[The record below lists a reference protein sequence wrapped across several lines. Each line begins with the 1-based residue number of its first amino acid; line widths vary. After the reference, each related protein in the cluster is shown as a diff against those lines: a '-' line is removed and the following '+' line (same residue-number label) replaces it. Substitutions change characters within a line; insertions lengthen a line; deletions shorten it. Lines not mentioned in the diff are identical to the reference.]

1 MCDGFAEA
9 VEALKA
15 GKAVV
20 FPTDTVYGLGVS
32 VEHARTPR
40 AIYDLKQRDAGK
52 PIAWLVG
59 GVEALDEYG
68 VEVPDY
74 ARALAAKHWPGA
86 LTIIVRANESV
97 PEAFRSEVGT
107 IGLRMPDCKTTLDLI
122 ESVGSPLATS
132 SANVSGSPDS
142 SSAESI
148 DRSLLEQV
156 AASIVN
162 DVVSGG
168 VASTVIDCSQG
179 KIVVVRQGTIA
190 VSGEA
195 TCSGSAS
202 AVD

>member
-32 VEHARTPR
+32 VEHARTPQV
-40 AIYDLKQRDAGK
+40 IYDLKQRNAGK
-52 PIAWLVG
+52 PLAWLVG
-59 GVEALDEYG
+59 GVEALDEYRAG
-68 VEVPDY
+68 VPDC

-86 LTIIVRANESV
+86 LTIIVRANENV
-97 PEAFRSEVGT
+97 PEAFRSEAGT
-107 IGLRMPDCKTTLDLI
+107 IGLRMPDCKTTLELI

-132 SANVSGSPDS
+132 SANVSGRPDS

-148 DRSLLEQV
+148 DRSLLEKV

-179 KIVVVRQGTIA
+179 RIVVVRQGAIA
-190 VSGEA
+190 VSEEA
-195 TCSGSAS
+195 TSSDSAS
-202 AVD
+202 TA

>member
-1 MCDGFAEA
+1 MCDGFAKA

-68 VEVPDY
+68 FGGPDY

-132 SANVSGSPDS
+132 SANVSGCPDS

-202 AVD
+202 TAD

>member
-74 ARALAAKHWPGA
+74 ARALAWLRTRA
-86 LTIIVRANESV
+86 VRRRFA
-97 PEAFRSEVGT
+97 P
-107 IGLRMPDCKTTLDLI
+107 K
-122 ESVGSPLATS
+122 
-132 SANVSGSPDS
+132 
-142 SSAESI
+142 
-148 DRSLLEQV
+148 
-156 AASIVN
+156 
-162 DVVSGG
+162 
-168 VASTVIDCSQG
+168 
-179 KIVVVRQGTIA
+179 
-190 VSGEA
+190 
-195 TCSGSAS
+195 
-202 AVD
+202 

>member
-1 MCDGFAEA
+1 MRVDVSDERVDMADYIE
-9 VEALKA
+9 
-15 GKAVV
+15 GK
-20 FPTDTVYGLGVS
+20 
-32 VEHARTPR
+32 R
-40 AIYDLKQRDAGK
+40 
-52 PIAWLVG
+52 PI
-59 GVEALDEYG
+59 
-68 VEVPDY
+68 
-74 ARALAAKHWPGA
+74 
-86 LTIIVRANESV
+86 I
-97 PEAFRSEVGT
+97 EAFRSEVGT

-132 SANVSGSPDS
+132 SANVSGCPDS

>member
-1 MCDGFAEA
+1 MCDGFAKA

-74 ARALAAKHWPGA
+74 ARVLAAKHWPGA

-132 SANVSGSPDS
+132 SANVSGCPDS

-148 DRSLLEQV
+148 DRSLLEKV

>member
-1 MCDGFAEA
+1 MCDGFAKA

-32 VEHARTPR
+32 VEHARTPQ
-40 AIYDLKQRDAGK
+40 AIYDLKHRDADK

-68 VEVPDY
+68 VAVPDF
-74 ARALAAKHWPGA
+74 ARELATKHWPGA
-86 LTIIVRANESV
+86 LTIIVRANDNV
-97 PEAFRSEVGT
+97 PEAFRSKAGT
-107 IGLRMPDCKTTLDLI
+107 IGLRMPDYKTTLDLI

-132 SANVSGSPDS
+132 SANVSGCPDS

>member
-1 MCDGFAEA
+1 MCDGFAKA

-74 ARALAAKHWPGA
+74 ARVLAAKHWPGA

-132 SANVSGSPDS
+132 SANVSGCPDS

-202 AVD
+202 TAD